1 MVTYKHTLMWQLAF
15 LAAAE
20 LLVAMEHYTCQ

>member
-1 MVTYKHTLMWQLAF
+1 MWQLAF